1 MQGTGFDLQQP
12 VILGKHLQK
21 FHLDGFD
28 HNFCL
33 PQVQARRLAAR

>member
-1 MQGTGFDLQQP
+1 MQGTGFDLREP
-12 VILGKHLQK
+12 VQLGKHLKQ

-33 PQVQARRLAAR
+33 PLGRARRLVAR

>member
-1 MQGTGFDLQQP
+1 MEGTGFDLRQP
-12 VILGKHLQK
+12 VELGKHLQK

-33 PQVQARRLAAR
+33 RQAQTRCLVAR